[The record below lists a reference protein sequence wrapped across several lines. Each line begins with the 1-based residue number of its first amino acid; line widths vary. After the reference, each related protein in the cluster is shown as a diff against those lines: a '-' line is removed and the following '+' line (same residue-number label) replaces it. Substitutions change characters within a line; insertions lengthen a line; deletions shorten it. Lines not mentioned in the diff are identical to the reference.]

1 MTIEMKNTPH
11 NVSADNIRLNNSQME
26 HVAGITTE
34 YPYCMHITDLS
45 VGEFP
50 WHWHE
55 ELEFGYVTNGQM
67 ELILTDRSYILCK
80 GQGYF
85 TNSNLLCRAREV
97 DTSEK
102 TVVETHMFHP
112 VFLSGH
118 FKSIFET
125 KYIDPVIHNKALD
138 VLIFKGNTANQQKIL
153 SKLREASLL
162 QKQENA
168 EMQTR
173 NLFSEIW
180 ILLLAEIKEQPSH
193 SVNLHTQERLQTFLA
208 FIHRNY
214 ESKLTLKDIADSA
227 SVSTRECL
235 RCFQHSIGQT
245 PVEYLLAY
253 RIHMAQKFLAETD
266 LSVTEIGLQCG
277 FSSNAYFGKIFREK
291 CHETPLQYRY
301 RIHALQTDK

>member
-1 MTIEMKNTPH
+1 
-11 NVSADNIRLNNSQME
+11 ME
-26 HVAGITTE
+26 HVDGITTE

-55 ELEFGYVTNGQM
+55 ELEFGYVAEGQM
-67 ELILTDRSYILCK
+67 ELILTDRSYTLCK

-85 TNSNLLCRAREV
+85 TNSNLLCRTRQISR
-97 DTSEK
+97 TEK
-102 TVVETHMFHP
+102 TIVETHMFHS

-125 KYIDPVIHNKALD
+125 KYMNPVIHNKSLG
-138 VLIFKGNTANQQKIL
+138 VLVFEGKSENQRTL
-153 SKLREASLL
+153 LNKLREASLL
-162 QKQENA
+162 QKQENV

-180 ILLLAEIKEQPSH
+180 CLLLNEIKEQPVHASG
-193 SVNLHTQERLQTFLA
+193 LQTQERLQTFLA

-214 ESKLTLKDIADSA
+214 QSQITLKEIADSA

-235 RCFQHSIGQT
+235 RCFQNSIKQT
-245 PVEYLLAY
+245 PVEYLLEY

-277 FSSNAYFGKIFREK
+277 FSSSAYFGKVFREK
-291 CHETPLQYRY
+291 CHETPLQYRC
-301 RIHALQTDK
+301 RTHALKSNNISI